1 MRIPGIPNFILHS
14 PAYLLLLLC
23 IPLLFWLQKKYHL
36 SRNTAFHISTTKG
49 LKGANNPGWKV
60 TYRPYLTYL
69 RMAAFVLLVLA
80 LSRPQQTNVSDD
92 MNSEGIDI
100 VLSMDLSKSML
111 AEDFK
116 PNRIEAA
123 KEVAEKF
130 VLDRPADRIGLVVF
144 AGESFTQSP
153 ITIDHNVIIEQ
164 LNNLQSGML
173 TDGTAI
179 GMGLA
184 TAVDRLRHTAGK
196 SKVVILLTDGVNNSG
211 IVDPETAL
219 KIAQTYKVRVYT
231 IGVGSRGNALY
242 PVADGNGHLQKQVI
256 PVQIDETLLTR
267 IAKETG
273 GKYFRATDNAS
284 LQHIYQEIDRL
295 EKNKMEVNAFRQYK
309 EWYLPIALIA
319 VLLLI
324 IEVALSYTVF
334 KSIT

>member
-1 MRIPGIPNFILHS
+1 MRIPGIANFIFHS
-14 PAYLLLLLC
+14 PAYLLLLCC
-23 IPLLFWLQKKYHL
+23 IPLLLWLQRKYRL
-36 SRNTAFHISTTKG
+36 SRTTAFNLSTTKG
-49 LKGANNPGWKV
+49 LQGTALSWKV
-60 TYRPYLTYL
+60 QYRHWLQNL
-69 RMAAFVLLVLA
+69 RIAAFVCLVIALA
-80 LSRPQQTNVSDD
+80 RPQQTNARDD
-92 MNSEGIDI
+92 MSSEGIDI
-100 VLSMDLSKSML
+100 VLSMDLSRSML

-211 IVDPETAL
+211 MVDPETAL

-231 IGVGSRGNALY
+231 IGVGSKGNASY
-242 PVADGNGHLQKQVI
+242 PVADDAGKLSQQVM
-256 PVQIDETLLTR
+256 PVQIDEALLGR

-273 GKYFRATDNAS
+273 GQYFRATDNAS
-284 LQHIYQEIDRL
+284 LQKIYKEIDRL
-295 EKNKMEVNAFRQYK
+295 EKNKTEVNAYKQYK
-309 EWYLPIALIA
+309 EWFWPFALIA
-319 VLLLI
+319 VCLLI
-324 IEVALSYTVF
+324 LEVLLSYTVF
-334 KSIT
+334 RSIT